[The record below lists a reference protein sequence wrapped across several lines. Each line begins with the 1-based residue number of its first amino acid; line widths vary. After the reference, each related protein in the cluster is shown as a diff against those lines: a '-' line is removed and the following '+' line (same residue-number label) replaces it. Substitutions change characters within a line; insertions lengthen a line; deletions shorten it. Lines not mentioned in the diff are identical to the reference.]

1 MLNTKDEFVVL
12 ILPVLLRVFAQTM
25 RAVLAPEILEVF
37 ARRLWAL
44 VEERGLPAPLAPCE
58 QGEAQEMTAEEVALL
73 IERLL
78 AGLAPAERE
87 ALATPARQL
96 VKACFNAPFKTCRD
110 SFREVSPDGSCRR
123 QELTRARE
131 RVSGAH
137 CVDCPYWTALTPPQ
151 HAKFLAREWRVG
163 GPAEFVRHQDVF
175 LPEDFRALREFLQ
188 TQALR
193 DRS

>member
-1 MLNTKDEFVVL
+1 
-12 ILPVLLRVFAQTM
+12 
-25 RAVLAPEILEVF
+25 
-37 ARRLWAL
+37 
-44 VEERGLPAPLAPCE
+44 
-58 QGEAQEMTAEEVALL
+58 MTAEEVAPL

-78 AGLAPAERE
+78 VGLTPTERE

-123 QELTRARE
+123 QELKRAGE
-131 RVSGAH
+131 RVSGSH
-137 CVDCPYWTALTPPQ
+137 CVDCPYWTSLTPAQ

-163 GPAEFVRHQDVF
+163 GPAEFVRHQGIF
-175 LPEDFRALREFLQ
+175 LPEDFRALRECLQ

-193 DRS
+193 NRS

>member
-1 MLNTKDEFVVL
+1 MTQAETFVQ
-12 ILPVLLRVFAQTM
+12 ILQPVLRRFFAQTK
-25 RAVLAPEILEVF
+25 RTALTPEILEAF
-37 ARRLWAL
+37 AKRLWVL
-44 VEERGLPAPLAPCE
+44 VEERGLPAPLAPSE
-58 QGEAQEMTAEEVALL
+58 QGEPQEMTTEEVAPL
-73 IERLL
+73 IELL
-78 AGLAPAERE
+78 LVGLTPTERE

-123 QELTRARE
+123 QELKRACE

-137 CVDCPYWTALTPPQ
+137 CVDCPYWTSLTPAQ
-151 HAKFLAREWRVG
+151 HAKFMAREWRG
-163 GPAEFVRHQDVF
+163 GGRAEFVRHQHVF